1 LQRVQKRSDATGIYP
16 DERALSTTKGGKVME
31 KDYKDLLIQLLLE
44 KLHKEK
50 SSTFLTASSVVTK
63 PRKKVLDRHKWTRE
77 QKIEMLRLNSE
88 GVSESVIAERLG
100 LRRQQVEAMIY
111 SIKAGRASL

>member
-1 LQRVQKRSDATGIYP
+1 
-16 DERALSTTKGGKVME
+16 ME

-44 KLHKEK
+44 KMEK
-50 SSTFLTASSVVTK
+50 QPATFLTASAVAVK
-63 PRKKVLDRHKWTRE
+63 PRKRVVDRHKWTRE
-77 QKIEMLRLNSE
+77 QKIEMLRLDSE

-100 LRRQQVEAMIY
+100 LRRQQIEAMLY

>member
-1 LQRVQKRSDATGIYP
+1 
-16 DERALSTTKGGKVME
+16 ME

-44 KLHKEK
+44 KLQKEQTG
-50 SSTFLTASSVVTK
+50 TFLTASAVAVKS
-63 PRKKVLDRHKWTRE
+63 RKKVVDRHKWTRE

-100 LRRQQVEAMIY
+100 LRRQQIEAMLY

>member
-1 LQRVQKRSDATGIYP
+1 
-16 DERALSTTKGGKVME
+16 ME

-44 KLHKEK
+44 KLQKQQ
-50 SSTFLTASSVVTK
+50 SSTFLTASAVPTK
-63 PRKKVLDRHKWTRE
+63 ARKKVIDRHKWSRE
-77 QKIEMLRLNSE
+77 QKLEMLRLDNE

-100 LRRQQVEAMIY
+100 LRRQQIEAMLY

>member
-1 LQRVQKRSDATGIYP
+1 MQIG
-16 DERALSTTKGGKVME
+16 TTME

-44 KLHKEK
+44 KLHNEK
-50 SSTFLTASSVVTK
+50 QPTFLTASSVLKK
-63 PRKKVLDRHKWTRE
+63 PRKKVIDRHKWTRE
-77 QKIEMLRLNSE
+77 QKIEMLRLNNE

-100 LRRQQVEAMIY
+100 LRRQQIEAMIY

>member
-1 LQRVQKRSDATGIYP
+1 
-16 DERALSTTKGGKVME
+16 ME

-44 KLHKEK
+44 KLQKQQ
-50 SSTFLTASSVVTK
+50 STSFLTASAVATK
-63 PRKKVLDRHKWTRE
+63 PRKKVVDRHKWTRE

-88 GVSESVIAERLG
+88 GVTESVIAERLG
-100 LRRQQVEAMIY
+100 LRRQQIEAMLY

>member
-1 LQRVQKRSDATGIYP
+1 
-16 DERALSTTKGGKVME
+16 ME

-50 SSTFLTASSVVTK
+50 SSTFLTASAVAIK
-63 PRKKVLDRHKWTRE
+63 PRKKVIDRHKWTRE
-77 QKIEMLRLNSE
+77 QKVEMLRLDSE
-88 GVSESVIAERLG
+88 GVSEAVIAQRLG
-100 LRRQQVEAMIY
+100 LRRQQIEAMLY